1 MFNPN
6 GLFFA
11 VVVRGPVD
19 QTKTLRSFESCR
31 SEEDG
36 TRCVK
41 DNFAYT
47 FGHVCKLIFGQTFKL
62 IFGQAFKLIFGQA
75 LKRIL
80 GQVFE
85 TNIW

>member
-1 MFNPN
+1 M
-6 GLFFA
+6 
-11 VVVRGPVD
+11 VVRGPVD

-62 IFGQAFKLIFGQA
+62 IFGQAFKQIFGQA
-75 LKRIL
+75 LKQIF
-80 GQVFE
+80 GQVLRKKLGN
-85 TNIW
+85 TYK